1 MPLTMTLEISDE
13 ELDHFRSV
21 MHLTRARAARRSP
34 EEISAAARAAVGR
47 LASGAHSPFV
57 ANRLCKV
64 KALVG
69 MLEDEEWQLP
79 EPGRTRVLEGL
90 AYIAESQ
97 DLVPDDVPVLG
108 LVDDAIMI
116 ELVLRELRH
125 ELESY
130 EEFDEFRREE
140 AARRSAAGS
149 HKAVYRE
156 DWLGLQRR
164 ALHDRMR
171 ERRERDL
178 ERGGP
183 DFELITRL

>member
-1 MPLTMTLEISDE
+1 MPLTMTLEISDA

-21 MHLTRARAARRSP
+21 MHMTRARAAGRSAG
-34 EEISAAARAAVGR
+34 EICTAARAAVAR

-57 ANRLCKV
+57 ANRLRKV
-64 KALVG
+64 KSLIG
-69 MLEDEEWQLP
+69 MLEDDEWQLP

-90 AYIAESQ
+90 AYIAESH

-149 HKAVYRE
+149 SEPVSRD
-156 DWLGLQRR
+156 DWLGSRRR

-171 ERRERDL
+171 ERRDRDL

-183 DFELITRL
+183 DFELITRV

>member
-1 MPLTMTLEISDE
+1 MPLSVTLEISDA

-21 MHLTRARAARRSP
+21 MHLARARAARRSP
-34 EEISAAARAAVGR
+34 REVSAAARTVVAR

-57 ANRLCKV
+57 ANRLRKV
-64 KALVG
+64 TALIG
-69 MLEDEEWQLP
+69 MLEDDEWQLP
-79 EPGRTRVLEGL
+79 ESGRTRVLEGL
-90 AYIAESQ
+90 AYIAESH

-116 ELVLRELRH
+116 ELVLRELSH

-130 EEFDEFRREE
+130 EEFEEFRREE

-149 HKAVYRE
+149 HQAVSRE
-156 DWLGLQRR
+156 DWLGSRRR

-178 ERGGP
+178 ERSGS
-183 DFELITRL
+183 DFELITHL